1 MRSAVASAGSPTA
14 LSPAGKK
21 PKLRRSFSATA
32 AVPGLLPR
40 LHARGNARP
49 RIPAYTAS
57 WVTDTSFRR
66 WCSSRYLWRVYLART
81 ASTPV
86 REPPVVRHQGRWLHR
101 TRRSASSGAQGE
113 RLSFSGLYPRWAH
126 NKHAWACFEATKT
139 RQALLG
145 APLSQED
152 NACLPACLPA
162 RPPAGG
168 PAYHAPF
175 HRVEGQPLTFSL
187 LPLLTSW
194 PA

>member
-1 MRSAVASAGSPTA
+1 MRSAFAGAGSPTA
-14 LSPAGKK
+14 FRPGGKK
-21 PKLRRSFSATA
+21 PMLRRSFSATA

-40 LHARGNARP
+40 LHARGNVRP

-57 WVTDTSFRR
+57 RVTDTSFRQCPVR
-66 WCSSRYLWRVYLART
+66 STSV
-81 ASTPV
+81 ASTW
-86 REPPVVRHQGRWLHR
+86 REQ
-101 TRRSASSGAQGE
+101 RRRLSASLLSFITRGGGFIALVVQPPGAQGE
-113 RLSFSGLYPRWAH
+113 RLSSSSLYPRWAH

-145 APLSQED
+145 APLGQED
-152 NACLPACLPA
+152 NACLPA

-175 HRVEGQPLTFSL
+175 HRVGEGQSLTFSL

>member
-40 LHARGNARP
+40 RHARGNARP

-57 WVTDTSFRR
+57 WVTDASFRR
-66 WCSSRYLWRVYLART
+66 CPVRSTSV
-81 ASTPV
+81 ASTW
-86 REPPVVRHQGRWLHR
+86 REQRRRLSTSLLSFTTRGGGFIALVVQPP
-101 TRRSASSGAQGE
+101 GAQGE
-113 RLSFSGLYPRWAH
+113 RLSSSSSLYPRWAH

-152 NACLPACLPA
+152 NACLPACPPA
-162 RPPAGG
+162 RLPGG
-168 PAYHAPF
+168 RRTT
-175 HRVEGQPLTFSL
+175 HRSTALKTNL
-187 LPLLTSW
+187 
-194 PA
+194 